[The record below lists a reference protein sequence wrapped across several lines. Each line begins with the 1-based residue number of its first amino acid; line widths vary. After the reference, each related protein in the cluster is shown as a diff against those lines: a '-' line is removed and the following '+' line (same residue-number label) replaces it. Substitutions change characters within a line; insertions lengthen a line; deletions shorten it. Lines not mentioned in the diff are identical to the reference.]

1 MVFVLCLSLN
11 HKPIKYRGPIKKTN
25 RVTPAYLTCMKW
37 LIEWWDHIKVDPNP
51 CFFTFFFFFFVLFCL
66 FVCLIWFLVSD
77 VEDLFG

>member
-37 LIEWWDHIKVDPNP
+37 LIEWWDHIKLTQILA
-51 CFFTFFFFFFVLFCL
+51 FLLFSFSVLFCL